1 MTRRVQKPGR
11 RLAPCSPRVA
21 LAAVALL
28 GIAVAP
34 LPAASAPRSSDEA
47 KRFALE
53 YLRARAPVMGL
64 TQDDIADV
72 GVTDLYPSEHN
83 GVTHVYLV
91 QRYRGIEVAG
101 ARMTLNVT
109 ASGGVLEVGHRFLPS
124 LASRVQDLPPRLSA
138 GEALSRAKSELGS
151 RELPSSEPQQA
162 KLVYQPVAGGGV
174 RLAWELAIEGGGA
187 GEFSGNMS
195 VDARTG
201 QVLERTSW
209 RSDIVPETAPTFVPD
224 GAGGDLAEPQSVLSP
239 DSYQVF
245 AIPKEHPDDGPRTVE
260 ANPAAAGGAA
270 APFGWHDTN
279 GAAGPEF
286 TITRGNFVHAYL
298 DIDHNNVPDAGS
310 EPSGGA
316 GNDYLFPLDLT
327 QAPTTYRPAAVTNA
341 FYWAN
346 VCHDVLWNHGFTEAA
361 GNFQANNYG
370 RGGQPNDALL
380 LEVQDGSGTNNAN
393 LTVGADGSAP
403 RMQLFLFN
411 LTAPARDAALASG
424 IVSELYFFGTASR
437 LVGGPAAPNCL
448 NAAES
453 GGMQWGW
460 ADWFDLVMTAIP
472 SDLASTPRG
481 IGTYLLGQP
490 STSPGFRPKAYSTD
504 FGVNN
509 FTYGNIPVQTVQTVG
524 AVWGTMLWDLYWELV
539 SAHGFNPNLHDSWS
553 TGGNILALQLILD
566 AMKLVPCNPGFVDG
580 RNAILIADQALT
592 GGANRCA
599 IWRAF
604 ARRGLGSSASQGL
617 VTSLNDGVQAF
628 DFPLDCQTA
637 VEDDP
642 RGFDH
647 ALEVHPNPFDQ
658 RTRFSFALA
667 VPSRFAIEVFDLH
680 GRRVR
685 RIASD
690 LRAAGRQEVAWDGRG
705 EEGRPLGSGEYLV
718 RLVINGQPAATKKA
732 MRIR

>member
-1 MTRRVQKPGR
+1 M
-11 RLAPCSPRVA
+11 APWALRVA
-21 LAAVALL
+21 RIAFTLAVLV
-28 GIAVAP
+28 VAP
-34 LPAASAPRSSDEA
+34 LAAAPIPQSSDEA
-47 KRFALE
+47 KRLALE
-53 YLRARAPVMGL
+53 YLRARSPAMGL
-64 TQDDIADV
+64 TLEDIADV
-72 GVTDLYPSEHN
+72 GVTDLYSSEHN
-83 GVTHVYLV
+83 GVTHVYLA
-91 QRYRGIEVAG
+91 QRFRGFEVAG

-109 ASGGVLEVGHRFLPS
+109 ADGRVLEVGHRLLS
-124 LASRVQDLPPRLSA
+124 NLASQVQDLPPLLSA
-138 GEALSRAKSELGS
+138 GDAFARAMIELGS
-151 RELPSSEPQQA
+151 RELPASTQQQA
-162 KLVYQPVAGGGV
+162 KLVYQPMAGGGL
-174 RLAWELAIEGGGA
+174 RLAWELAIDGGGA
-187 GEFSGNMS
+187 SGFSGSMS
-195 VDARTG
+195 VDARDG
-201 QVLERTSW
+201 RILESTSW
-209 RSDIVPETAPTFVPD
+209 KSQIVPGIAPTFVPV
-224 GAGGDLAEPQSVLSP
+224 GSGRDLLQPQSALSP

-270 APFGWHDTN
+270 SPFGWHDTN
-279 GAAGPEF
+279 GAAGAEF

-298 DIDHNNVPDAGS
+298 DIDHNNLPDAGS

-316 GNDYLFPLDLT
+316 GNDYVFPVDLT
-327 QAPTTYRPAAVTNA
+327 QAPSTYRPAAVTNA

-361 GNFQANNYG
+361 GNFQTNNYG
-370 RGGQPNDALL
+370 RGGTANDAMLV
-380 LEVQDGSGTNNAN
+380 EVQDGTGTNNAN

-411 LTAPARDAALASG
+411 LTTPARDAALASG

-437 LVGGPAAPNCL
+437 LVGGPAAPTCL

-460 ADWFDLVMTAIP
+460 ADWFDLFMTAVP
-472 SDLASTPRG
+472 SDLAFTPRG

-490 STSPGFRPKAYSTD
+490 PTSPGFRPKPYSTD
-504 FGVNN
+504 FAVNN
-509 FTYGNIPVQTVQTVG
+509 LTYGSIPGQNVQYVG
-524 AVWGTMLWDLYWELV
+524 TVWGTMLWELYWELV
-539 SAHGFNPNLHDSWS
+539 NAHGFNPNLYGDWS
-553 TGGNILALQLILD
+553 TGGNNLALQLIVD

-604 ARRGLGSSASQGL
+604 ARRGLGSGASQGSA
-617 VTSLNDGVQAF
+617 TSVNDGVQAF
-628 DFPLDCQTA
+628 DLPAECQTG
-637 VEDDP
+637 VEDEP

-647 ALEVHPNPFDQ
+647 ALGVHPNPFGF

-667 VPSRFAIEVFDLH
+667 VPSRVAIEVFDLH

-685 RIASD
+685 RIAAD
-690 LRAAGRQEVAWDGRG
+690 RRAAGRQEIAWDGRG
-705 EEGRPLGSGEYLV
+705 EDGQPLGSGEYLV
-718 RLVINGQPAATKKA
+718 RLVIDGETAATAKA